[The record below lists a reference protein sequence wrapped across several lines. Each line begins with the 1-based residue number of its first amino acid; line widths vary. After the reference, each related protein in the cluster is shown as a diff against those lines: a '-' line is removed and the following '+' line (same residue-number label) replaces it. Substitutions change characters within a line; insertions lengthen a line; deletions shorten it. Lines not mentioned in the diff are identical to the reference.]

1 MFSRKSNTVG
11 MCIARERKKTGLSQA
26 ALAAQLH
33 VIRQTISNWESGRSM
48 PDLESLK
55 LLAEALNVPIEQLI
69 YGDVSPKHSKIRTS
83 VGAWCY

>member
-1 MFSRKSNTVG
+1 
-11 MCIARERKKTGLSQA
+11 
-26 ALAAQLH
+26 
-33 VIRQTISNWESGRSM
+33 M